1 MGNIVSE
8 VIIAKYVR
16 SPFTP
21 AKKGLLKDIRADD
34 LASQTI
40 KKMLENISLEKKDI
54 EDVIIG
60 CANGEG
66 EQGLNVA
73 RVISFLAGLPISS
86 GATTVNRLCASSM
99 TAIHNAAG
107 AIALNSGNL
116 FICGGVESMSHV
128 PMVGFNFSPNE
139 NLKNDFPQAYC
150 TWGQT
155 AENVAKKYQ
164 ITKKEQ
170 NEFAYHSHMK
180 TILAQKNNN
189 FSNEIVEINFENQ
202 IINEDGCIR
211 PSTTIESL
219 EELKPAFEENGTVT
233 AGNSSPLT
241 DGATALLL
249 CSKEYAINNGLEM
262 LAKIKAIAVHGC
274 EPDFMG
280 LGPIGATRKALE
292 RASLS
297 IKDIGLVELN
307 EAFASQSIACIRE
320 LDINEEKLNI
330 DGGAIAIGH
339 PLGATGA
346 RITGKAAS
354 LLKRE
359 KVEFSLATQCIGS
372 GQGLSTI
379 LEAV

>member
-1 MGNIVSE
+1 LSDV
-8 VIIAKYVR
+8 VIAKYVR

-21 AKKGLLKDIRADD
+21 AKKGSLKDIRADN
-34 LASQTI
+34 LAAQTI
-40 KKMLENISLEKKDI
+40 KGLLENMSLNPRDI

-73 RVISFLAGLPISS
+73 RVISFLAGIPISA

-107 AIALNSGNL
+107 SISLNAGEL

-128 PMVGFNFSPNE
+128 PMIGYNFSPNPKLQDDYPE
-139 NLKNDFPQAYC
+139 AYC

-170 NEFAYHSHMK
+170 NEFAFNSHMK
-180 TILAQKNNN
+180 TVDAQKKKN
-189 FSNEIVEINFENQ
+189 FDNELIKINVNDNFISADECVRPDTTLETLNQ
-202 IINEDGCIR
+202 
-211 PSTTIESL
+211 
-219 EELKPAFEENGTVT
+219 LKPAFIENGSVT
-233 AGNSSPLT
+233 AGNSSPIT
-241 DGATALLL
+241 DGATALLV
-249 CSKEYAINNGLEM
+249 CSLEYAKKNNIEI
-262 LAKIKAIAVHGC
+262 LAKIRSIAVHGC
-274 EPDFMG
+274 EPDYMG
-280 LGPIGATRKALE
+280 LGPIGATNKALK
-292 RASLS
+292 RSSLTM
-297 IKDIGLVELN
+297 KDIGLVELN
-307 EAFASQSIACIRE
+307 EAFASQSIACVRE
-320 LDINEEKLNI
+320 LEIDEDKLNI

-359 KVEFSLATQCIGS
+359 GVEFALATQCIGS

-379 LEAV
+379 LQAV

>member
-1 MGNIVSE
+1 MSE
-8 VIIAKYVR
+8 VVIAKYVR
-16 SPFTP
+16 SPFTQ
-21 AKKGLLKDIRADD
+21 ARKGLLSEIRSDD

-40 KKMLENISLEKKDI
+40 KGLLNGLPINIDDV
-54 EDVIIG
+54 EDLIIG

-73 RVISFLAGLPISS
+73 RVISFLAGLPITV
-86 GATTVNRLCASSM
+86 GGTTVNRLCASSM

-107 AIALNSGNL
+107 AIALNAGNV

-128 PMVGFNFSPNE
+128 PMIGFNFSPNE
-139 NLKNDFPQAYC
+139 KLKDEYPQAYC

-155 AENVAKKYQ
+155 AENVAVKYQ
-164 ITKKEQ
+164 ITKEEQ
-170 NEFAYHSHMK
+170 NEFAYQSHMK
-180 TILAQKNNN
+180 ATKALKENKFKDEIIPIKVNNN
-189 FSNEIVEINFENQ
+189 IVK
-202 IINEDGCIR
+202 EDSCVREDTSIDKLQ
-211 PSTTIESL
+211 S
-219 EELKPAFEENGTVT
+219 LKPAFSDNGSVT

-241 DGATALLL
+241 DGASALLV
-249 CSKEYAINNGLEM
+249 CTKDYAKDHNLDM
-262 LAKIKAIAVHGC
+262 LAKIRSVAVHGC
-274 EPDFMG
+274 EPDYMG
-280 LGPIGATRKALE
+280 LGPIGATKKALK
-292 RASLS
+292 RASLQIS
-297 IKDIGLVELN
+297 DIGLVELN
-307 EAFASQSIACIRE
+307 EAFASQSIACVRE

-359 KVEFSLATQCIGS
+359 NVEFALATQCIGS

-379 LEAV
+379 LQAI

>member
-1 MGNIVSE
+1 MSDV
-8 VIIAKYVR
+8 VIAKYVR

-21 AKKGLLKDIRADD
+21 AKKGSLKDIRADN
-34 LASQTI
+34 LAAQTI
-40 KKMLENISLEKKDI
+40 KGLLENMSLNPRDI

-73 RVISFLAGLPISS
+73 RVISFLAGIPISA

-107 AIALNSGNL
+107 SISLNAGEL

-128 PMVGFNFSPNE
+128 PMIGYNFSPNPKLQDDYPE
-139 NLKNDFPQAYC
+139 AYC

-170 NEFAYHSHMK
+170 NEFAFNSHMK
-180 TILAQKNNN
+180 TVDAQKKKN
-189 FSNEIVEINFENQ
+189 FDNELIKINVNDNFISADECVRPDTTLETLNQ
-202 IINEDGCIR
+202 
-211 PSTTIESL
+211 
-219 EELKPAFEENGTVT
+219 LKPAFIENGSVT
-233 AGNSSPLT
+233 AGNSSPIT
-241 DGATALLL
+241 DGATALLV
-249 CSKEYAINNGLEM
+249 CSLEYAKKNKIEI
-262 LAKIKAIAVHGC
+262 LAKIRSIAVHGC
-274 EPDFMG
+274 EPDYMG
-280 LGPIGATRKALE
+280 LGPIGATNKALK
-292 RASLS
+292 RSSLTM
-297 IKDIGLVELN
+297 KDIGLVELN
-307 EAFASQSIACIRE
+307 EAFASQSIACVRE
-320 LDINEEKLNI
+320 LEIDEDKLNI

-359 KVEFSLATQCIGS
+359 GVEFALATQCIGS

-379 LEAV
+379 LQAV